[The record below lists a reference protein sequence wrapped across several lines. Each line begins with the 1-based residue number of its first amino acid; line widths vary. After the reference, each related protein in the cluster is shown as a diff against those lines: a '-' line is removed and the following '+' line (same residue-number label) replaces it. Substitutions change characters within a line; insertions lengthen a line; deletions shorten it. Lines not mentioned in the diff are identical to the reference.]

1 MLCLKD
7 KNYKLPRG
15 GIMRKFSYLLIALLS
30 VAIMGCA
37 ATVVGAGAGTAAAT
51 GTDTRGFS
59 TVVSDQNLEHKV
71 NSVLS
76 AQVPKGSFTV
86 AAYSDRIL
94 LAGQVPNED
103 DYDKADVAA
112 VNTHGVKKVWNF
124 LTVGKNE
131 TVGDIS
137 ADTYITSAA
146 KTRLIAQKG
155 VNTNNIKVVTCAG
168 VVYLLG
174 QNAGRKGQ
182 LEAAIAGIKQISGVK
197 NVVNLIRA

>member
-1 MLCLKD
+1 
-7 KNYKLPRG
+7 
-15 GIMRKFSYLLIALLS
+15 MRKLSYLLIALLS
-30 VAIMGCA
+30 TGIMGCA

-76 AQVPKGSFTV
+76 AQVPNGSFTV
-86 AAYSDRIL
+86 AGYSGKIL

-103 DYDKADVAA
+103 DYDKADIAV

-137 ADTYITSAA
+137 ADAYITSAA
-146 KTRLIAQKG
+146 KTRLIGQKG

-174 QNAGRKGQ
+174 QNAGRREQ
-182 LEAAIAGIKQISGVK
+182 LDAAISGIRQISGVK
-197 NVVNLIRA
+197 NVVNLIRS